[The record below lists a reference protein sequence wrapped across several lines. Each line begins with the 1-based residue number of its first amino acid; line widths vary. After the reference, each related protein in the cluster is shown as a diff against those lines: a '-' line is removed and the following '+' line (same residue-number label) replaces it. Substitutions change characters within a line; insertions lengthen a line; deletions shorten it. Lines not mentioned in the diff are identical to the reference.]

1 MARSALLFLV
11 ASCMCAAAYAA
22 GTYEVL
28 QDTSYTQLKPVAG
41 QWKISVSATK
51 SADKAVFSPIAC
63 DQPALTAPCNQ
74 PQLTAD
80 NMDKLKVE
88 LQLKNKTLTTY
99 DNLAPKRLLVRA
111 CYTKASAVDRP
122 WRKAADK
129 IDMDKSC
136 PFVIKSTEYDAGKA
150 TYAFEWP
157 VPKNMTKATWFTS
170 VLVQCTNGTGNSYCQ
185 HDSTVN
191 QTYFATNIIN
201 STPTGMVVAT
211 AVCSAIGPL
220 FLGVY
225 FLRDMITRRGK
236 SSS

>member
-1 MARSALLFLV
+1 MPATNSINIAHTTAMPHVFGAWWQEPPALGHHADPVAAALLL
-11 ASCMCAAAYAA
+11 SLPS
-22 GTYEVL
+22 G
-28 QDTSYTQLKPVAG
+28 YTQLKPVAG

-63 DQPALTAPCNQ
+63 DQPALTAACNQ

-129 IDMDKSC
+129 IDVSLCEK
-136 PFVIKSTEYDAGKA
+136 
-150 TYAFEWP
+150 
-157 VPKNMTKATWFTS
+157 S
-170 VLVQCTNGTGNSYCQ
+170 VLQGRCCVG
-185 HDSTVN
+185 
-191 QTYFATNIIN
+191 
-201 STPTGMVVAT
+201 
-211 AVCSAIGPL
+211 
-220 FLGVY
+220 
-225 FLRDMITRRGK
+225 
-236 SSS
+236 